1 MDEILSIQGLVVRF
15 YTYEGVVK
23 AIEGVDL
30 FLKEGET
37 LGIVGETGCGKSVT
51 TLSAMVLTPPPGRI
65 EGGKVLLKTDDGY
78 VNLFELDKERLR
90 KVRSEYMAIV
100 FQEPGSALNPVYTIG
115 DQIAEGLIVHKKE
128 EYCRRALEGLRKE
141 LEDGSS
147 AKAPFLR
154 FEAKVLERMLKGDG
168 SRLVGVLSR
177 IPVLNRFNKRIYNEA
192 MKDAINLLREMGIP
206 DPERVVKMY
215 PHELSGGMKQR
226 VVIAMALTGN
236 PKILIADEPTTSLDV
251 TVQAQVLELIKRTK
265 DLTSSSVIYITHDM
279 GVIAEM
285 CDRVAVMYAGTVCEV
300 ADVYEL
306 FKNPMHPYTKALIES
321 IPRPGAELKSIPGM
335 VPNLIEPP
343 PGCRFH
349 PRCPYAKEICK
360 EKRPP
365 LKEVKPGHFVACHLY
380 GGEYGTPDK
389 GIRP

>member
-65 EGGKVLLKTDDGY
+65 EDGKVLLKTEDGY
-78 VNLFELDKERLR
+78 VNMFELDKERLR
-90 KVRSEYMAIV
+90 KLRSKYMAII

-115 DQIAEGLIVHKKE
+115 DQIAEGLILHRKE
-128 EYCRRALEGLRKE
+128 EYCRRALEGLKKE
-141 LEDGSS
+141 LGDGSS
-147 AKAPFLR
+147 AKSPLLSM
-154 FEAKVLERMLKGDG
+154 EAKMLERMLKGDG
-168 SRLVGVLSR
+168 SRLVGILSH
-177 IPVLNRFNKRIYNEA
+177 IPVLNRFNKRIYDEA
-192 MKDAINLLREMGIP
+192 MKDAVNLLREMGIP

-236 PKILIADEPTTSLDV
+236 PKILIADEPTTNLDV

-265 DLTSSSVIYITHDM
+265 ELTSSSIIYITHDM

-349 PRCPYAKEICK
+349 PRCPHAKRICK
-360 EKRPP
+360 EKRPS

-380 GGEYGTPDK
+380 GGGDGSSDK
-389 GIRP
+389 SIRP

>member
-1 MDEILSIQGLVVRF
+1 MVDVRGLKVRF
-15 YTYEGVVK
+15 YTYEGIVK
-23 AIEGVDL
+23 AVEGVDL
-30 FLKEGET
+30 KVVEGET
-37 LGIVGETGCGKSVT
+37 MGVVGETGSGKTVT
-51 TLSAMVLTPPPGRI
+51 SYSIIRLIPAPGRLESGTI
-65 EGGKVLLKTDDGY
+65 NFKTERGVVDLAKLGEDELLKIRGKDI
-78 VNLFELDKERLR
+78 
-90 KVRSEYMAIV
+90 SMI
-100 FQEPGSALNPVYTIG
+100 FQEPNAALNPTMTIG
-115 DQIAEGLIVHKKE
+115 DQVIEPIMKHRYKE
-128 EYCRRALEGLRKE
+128 MVARALEEVKGELQRPDLNTLRRAL
-141 LEDGSS
+141 
-147 AKAPFLR
+147 LR
-154 FEAKVLERMLKGDG
+154 FELNALEEMLRDELSMKTRLL
-168 SRLVGVLSR
+168 SRLPLFGQ
-177 IPVLNRFNKRIYNEA
+177 FKKRIKKMALKEA
-192 MKDAINLLREMGIP
+192 ERLLAAMGIP
-206 DPERVVKMY
+206 DPARVLRSY